1 MERGGGEEGG
11 EGGTR
16 RQDGGWIELELELED
31 PPPPSGSQRLTLRAG
46 ISSGIRLG
54 GLLQS
59 LEGEGD
65 AGI

>member
-1 MERGGGEEGG
+1 MG
-11 EGGTR
+11 
-16 RQDGGWIELELELED
+16 
-31 PPPPSGSQRLTLRAG
+31 SGSQRLTLRAG

-54 GLLQS
+54 GLLLQS

>member
-1 MERGGGEEGG
+1 MG
-11 EGGTR
+11 
-16 RQDGGWIELELELED
+16 
-31 PPPPSGSQRLTLRAG
+31 SGSQRLTLRAG
-46 ISSGIRLG
+46 IFSGIRLG

>member
-1 MERGGGEEGG
+1 MGREGLGGRMGGGSSWCWR
-11 EGGTR
+11 TWR
-16 RQDGGWIELELELED
+16 THH